1 LRQQL
6 TTASDV
12 YAYGVVLLE
21 LITGQKAIDHMR
33 SEEINLIGW
42 VRSDWNNLYPSMNLQ
57 QGVNWGFV
65 NFCGMEDYLGKPIL
79 NKKILSFNIRLGLE
93 PPTG

>member
-33 SEEINLIGW
+33 FEEINLIDW
-42 VRSDWNNLYPSMNLQ
+42 VRSELEQPLSIYKPTTGCQL
-57 QGVNWGFV
+57 GFV

-79 NKKILSFNIRLGLE
+79 NKVILSFNMRLGLN

>member
-1 LRQQL
+1 LLVVCRYLDPEYFLRQQL

-33 SEEINLIGW
+33 FEEINLIVW
-42 VRSDWNNLYPSMNLQ
+42 VRSELEQPLSIYEPTTGCQL
-57 QGVNWGFV
+57 GFCQ
-65 NFCGMEDYLGKPIL
+65 FLWYG
-79 NKKILSFNIRLGLE
+79 GL
-93 PPTG
+93 PRKTYS

>member
-21 LITGQKAIDHMR
+21 LITGQRAIDHMR
-33 SEEINLIGW
+33 LEEFNLIEW
-42 VRSDWNNLYPSMNLQ
+42 VSSELEQKTSSMYKLQ
-57 QGVNWGFV
+57 TINWGSV
-65 NFCGMEDYLGKPIL
+65 NFVV
-79 NKKILSFNIRLGLE
+79 
-93 PPTG
+93 

>member
-21 LITGQKAIDHMR
+21 LITGQRAIDHMR
-33 SEEINLIGW
+33 LEEFNLIEW
-42 VRSDWNNLYPSMNLQ
+42 VSS
-57 QGVNWGFV
+57 
-65 NFCGMEDYLGKPIL
+65 E
-79 NKKILSFNIRLGLE
+79 LE
-93 PPTG
+93 Q